1 MTICEY
7 IREKYNEYIK
17 TPDKSKCVLINP
29 ELKGTYEYFKLFCE
43 YVCGGG
49 YDYQLKNAGIT
60 QEQIDEAIENK
71 YIKKK
76 SYTNWEARMK
86 GQTTLYLLTVKG
98 MKTIY
103 NYYKEWQ
110 VV

>member
-7 IREKYNEYIK
+7 IRDRYTEYIN
-17 TPDKSKCVLINP
+17 TPDKNKGMLINP

-49 YDYQLKNAGIT
+49 YDYQFKKAGIT
-60 QEQIDEAIENK
+60 QEQIDKAMSGK

-86 GQTTLYLLTVKG
+86 GQTTLYLLTAKG
-98 MKTIY
+98 MKAMY
-103 NYYKEWQ
+103 AYYKEW
-110 VV
+110 

>member
-7 IREKYNEYIK
+7 IRSEYNRYIE
-17 TPDKSKCVLINP
+17 TPDNRKGMLISP

-49 YDYQLKNAGIT
+49 YDFQFKKAGISD
-60 QEQIDEAIENK
+60 EQIRMAMDK
-71 YIKKK
+71 KFIKKK
-76 SYTNWEARMK
+76 CYTSWEARMK

-103 NYYKEWQ
+103 NYYKEW
-110 VV
+110 